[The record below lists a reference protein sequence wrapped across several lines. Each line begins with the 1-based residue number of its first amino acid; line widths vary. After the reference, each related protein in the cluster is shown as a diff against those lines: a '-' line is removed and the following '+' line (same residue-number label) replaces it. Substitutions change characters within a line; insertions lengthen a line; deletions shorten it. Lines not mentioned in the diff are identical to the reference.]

1 MYIYYKIKE
10 QEIFKILSS
19 MFLSLNEQIV
29 FTKKIDINSDELLIR
44 LNLKN
49 YEKFSLIKIIEDQY
63 LISKIFNLEINEIK
77 FISKSRKQVENLKNN
92 ISFIKEVKLSSDEV
106 DKYFIIDKNLIEF
119 EYKSYVKIPYVEK
132 SNYIYQERIN
142 ILKGF
147 IYGSLRDEVK
157 LNQYLLKEEAII
169 YEEYSNLIKLID
181 NLKSKKI
188 SNKRILHDFNNI
200 KRSMINEI
208 EMNFKVKNYKDI
220 IIKDISYN
228 KIKLNN
234 KFFNLSDSDLKLYEY
249 ILNLCVYKLSGIN
262 NEHEKLRVLIRNLVA
277 LKTNEELNKDL
288 LLLRRRVVSEDFTVD
303 IDNINNIVL
312 KSIFVASIK
321 YDNIK
326 EFMTYLEEKKIKEK
340 YIAFSF
346 LGLLR
351 GYFNVNGSLMGV
363 RKYNHKILVDNIK
376 FIEKYINNQT
386 DNINIQR
393 LKLNY
398 IAYNLYEYRRN
409 LNEENE
415 YYRVKYNNNI
425 IVINLKRENSTMR
438 IFYYNRNKNISK
450 SIKYF
455 DQRMEKVKIFKK
467 TFDFEKEFYF
477 NYYFI
482 IDNKIKALDY
492 RYENI
497 YCSILENI
505 YEEVRKNGK

>member
-10 QEIFKILSS
+10 QEIFKILGR
-19 MFLSLNEQIV
+19 MFLNLNEQIV

-44 LNLKN
+44 LNLKKN
-49 YEKFSLIKIIEDQY
+49 ERFSLIKIIEDQY
-63 LISKIFNLEINEIK
+63 LISRIFNLEVNEIK
-77 FISKSRKQVENLKNN
+77 FISKSNKQVENLKKT
-92 ISFIKEVKLSSDEV
+92 ISFIKEIKLSIDEF
-106 DKYFIIDKNLIEF
+106 DKYFIIDKNLVEF
-119 EYKSYVKIPYVEK
+119 EYKNYLKIPYVEK
-132 SNYIYQERIN
+132 SNNIYQERIN
-142 ILKGF
+142 VLKGF
-147 IYGSLRDEVK
+147 IYGTLRDEIK
-157 LNQYLLKEEAII
+157 LNQYLLKEEAVI
-169 YEEYSNLIKLID
+169 YEEYENLIKLID

-188 SNKRILHDFNNI
+188 ANKRILYDFNNI

-220 IIKDISYN
+220 IIKDISFN

-234 KFFNLSDSDLKLYEY
+234 KFFNLSDTDLKLYEY

-262 NEHEKLRVLIRNLVA
+262 SEREKLRVLIEHLVA
-277 LKTNEELNKDL
+277 LKINEDFNKDI
-288 LLLRRRVVSEDFTVD
+288 LLLRRRVISEDFTVD
-303 IDNINNIVL
+303 ISDINNTVL
-312 KSIFVASIK
+312 RSMFVVSIK

-351 GYFNVNGSLMGV
+351 GYLNVNGSLMGV
-363 RKYNHKILVDNIK
+363 RRYNHKILFDNIK
-376 FIEKYINNQT
+376 FIERYINNQT
-386 DNINIQR
+386 HEINIQK

-398 IAYNLYEYRRN
+398 IVYNLYKYRKN

-415 YYRVKYNNNI
+415 HYKVKYNNNI
-425 IVINLKRENSTMR
+425 IVINLKRENSIMK
-438 IFYYNRNKNISK
+438 ILYHNRNKNISK

-455 DQRMEKVKIFKK
+455 DQRMEKVKLLKK
-467 TFDFEKEFYF
+467 AFDFGKQFYF

-482 IDNKIKALDY
+482 INNKNKALDY

-497 YCSILENI
+497 YCAILENI
-505 YEEVRKNGK
+505 YKEVRKNEE